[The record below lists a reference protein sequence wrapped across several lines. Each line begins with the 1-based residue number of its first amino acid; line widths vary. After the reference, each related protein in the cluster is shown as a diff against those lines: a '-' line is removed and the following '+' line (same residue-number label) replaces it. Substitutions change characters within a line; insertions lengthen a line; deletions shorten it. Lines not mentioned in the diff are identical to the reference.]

1 MYLPQ
6 QGIVLLSKSKGAIM
20 LLSHVVRALRSWRR
34 YNKSVRELSRLGD
47 RELAD
52 IGIARG
58 DIAQVAWLSAHD

>member
-1 MYLPQ
+1 
-6 QGIVLLSKSKGAIM
+6 M

-58 DIAQVAWLSAHD
+58 DISSVAWLSAQD